1 MTSLSKKLG
10 LVSIVIG
17 CLLNILVFAYLTSS
31 MIAMILLGII
41 GIVLSILSL
50 FLKYEKKWISLL
62 GLPNSSII
70 FCIIICSFR
79 LSFLEIYMLSQFK
92 Y

>member
-1 MTSLSKKLG
+1 MTSLSEKLG

-62 GLPNSSII
+62 GLGLNLIPLLY
-70 FCIIICSFR
+70 FALLFVA
-79 LSFLEIYMLSQFK
+79 LG
-92 Y
+92 

>member
-1 MTSLSKKLG
+1 MTSLSQKLG

-62 GLPNSSII
+62 GLGLYII
-70 FCIIICSFR
+70 PLLYFALLFVA
-79 LSFLEIYMLSQFK
+79 LG
-92 Y
+92 